1 MSESESESVFL
12 PITKNA
18 AGDLKV
24 TVGDKELTVMPNA
37 TTYEKVSASEFKEKS
52 TFEVTGQEVFYDKA
66 GNKLKTKPKDGE
78 EIFRFRR
85 IRNLENINSIIN
97 NFVDNKFFVRKS
109 TRLDGYSPDYY
120 GGRKRKQSKY
130 SSKKRS
136 VKSRRN
142 SRKSRYSRRR

>member
-1 MSESESESVFL
+1 MSESVFR

-18 AGDLKV
+18 EGELKV
-24 TVGDKELTVMPNA
+24 ILVEKSIIPDA
-37 TTYEKVSASEFKEKS
+37 TTYEKVPASEFEEKPE
-52 TFEVTGQEVFYDKA
+52 FEETRQVFYDKD
-66 GNKLKTKPKDGE
+66 GNQLKTKPKDGE
-78 EIFRFRR
+78 EIFRLRR
-85 IRNLENINSIIN
+85 ISNRANINDIIN
-97 NFVDNKFFVRKS
+97 NFVDNKFFVKKS
-109 TRLDGYSPDYY
+109 TEPDGYSSDYY

>member
-1 MSESESESVFL
+1 MSESVFL
-12 PITKNA
+12 PITKND

-24 TVGDKELTVMPNA
+24 TVEKSIISNA
-37 TTYEKVSASEFKEKS
+37 TTYEKVPANEFEEKS
-52 TFEVTGQEVFYDKA
+52 TFEETGQVFYDKD
-66 GNKLKTKPKDGE
+66 GNQLKTKPKDGE
-78 EIFRFRR
+78 EIFRLRVL
-85 IRNLENINSIIN
+85 RNGANINNIIK
-97 NFVDNKFFVRKS
+97 NFDDNKFFVRKS
-109 TRLDGYSPDYY
+109 TETDGYSPDYH

>member
-1 MSESESESVFL
+1 MSESVFL

-24 TVGDKELTVMPNA
+24 TVENSIIPNA
-37 TTYEKVSASEFKEKS
+37 TTYEKVSANKFEEKS
-52 TFEVTGQEVFYDKA
+52 TFEETGQVFYDKD
-66 GNKLKTKPKDGE
+66 GKQLKTKPKDGE
-78 EIFRFRR
+78 EIFRLRVL
-85 IRNLENINSIIN
+85 RNGANINNIIE
-97 NFVDNKFFVRKS
+97 NFDDNKFFVRKS
-109 TRLDGYSPDYY
+109 TEPYSPDYY

-136 VKSRRN
+136 VKSHRN

>member
-1 MSESESESVFL
+1 MSESVFR

-18 AGDLKV
+18 EDELKV
-24 TVGDKELTVMPNA
+24 TVDDNEKTVTISA
-37 TTYEKVSASEFKEKS
+37 TTYEKVSASEFE
-52 TFEVTGQEVFYDKA
+52 ETGQVFYDKD
-66 GNKLKTKPKDGE
+66 GKQLKTKPNDDE
-78 EIFRFRR
+78 EIFKLSR
-85 IRNLENINSIIN
+85 IRNRENINNIIN

-109 TRLDGYSPDYY
+109 TRFDGYSSDYY